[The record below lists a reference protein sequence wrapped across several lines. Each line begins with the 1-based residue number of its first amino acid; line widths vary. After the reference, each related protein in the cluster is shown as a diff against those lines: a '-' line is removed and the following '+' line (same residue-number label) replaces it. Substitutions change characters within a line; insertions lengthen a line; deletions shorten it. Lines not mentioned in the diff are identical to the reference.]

1 MSVLSGCGHFQPA
14 ALWTIACQAPV
25 SMGFSRQEYRSGL
38 PCPPSGNLPDLWIEP
53 ASPMSP
59 AGEFFTT
66 EPPGK
71 PRVIIVA
78 EYL

>member
-1 MSVLSGCGHFQPA
+1 MYVLGGCSCFQLA
-14 ALWTIACQAPV
+14 ALWIIACQSSL
-25 SMGFSRQEYRSGL
+25 SMGFSRQEYWSGL
-38 PCPPSGNLPDLWIEP
+38 PCLPSGNLPDLWIEP

-59 AGEFFTT
+59 VGEFFTT

-71 PRVIIVA
+71 PRIVIVA